1 MTYSA
6 HSDFTLSY
14 WLACRLLALRLG
26 SAHPETIPE
35 QYWLEGQGLIP

>member
-1 MTYSA
+1 MTYSWQK
-6 HSDFTLSY
+6 DFAGSY
-14 WLACRLLALRLG
+14 ALACRYLALRCG